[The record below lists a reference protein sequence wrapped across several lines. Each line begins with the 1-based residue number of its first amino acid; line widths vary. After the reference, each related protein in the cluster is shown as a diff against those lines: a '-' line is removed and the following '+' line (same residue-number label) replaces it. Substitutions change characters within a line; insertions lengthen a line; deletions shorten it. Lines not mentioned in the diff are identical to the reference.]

1 VEENASHSSHSWRPA
16 SRYPDPAVQVL
27 DASFA
32 RYHLPLAAVER
43 LATGFRWCEGPVW
56 FGDGRYL
63 LWSDIPNNRMMK
75 WEEETGAVSV
85 FRRPSNYANG
95 NTRDRQ
101 GRLVTCEH
109 MRRVTRT
116 EYDGSISVLIDR
128 FDGKRLN
135 SPNDVVVKSDGSVW
149 FTDPPFGILADYE
162 GRKAEAELPQNVYRL
177 DPQTGET
184 IVVADDIKGP
194 NGLCFS
200 PDESRLYIVE
210 SRGVPHRAI
219 RVYDVAD
226 DGRTLSG
233 GDVLIDAGPGGT
245 PDGMR
250 CDIDGNLWCGW
261 GMGSNELDGV
271 MIFNPEGR
279 PIGRIALPERCANL
293 CFGGPMRNRLFMA
306 ASQSVYA
313 LYTATQGVA
322 GG

>member
-1 VEENASHSSHSWRPA
+1 VETGVEKNAPWTPT

-27 DASFA
+27 DPSFA
-32 RYHLPLAAVER
+32 PYHLPLAAVER

-56 FGDGRYL
+56 FGDGRHL

-116 EYDGSISVLIDR
+116 EYDGSIIVLIDR
-128 FDGKRLN
+128 FEGKRLN

-149 FTDPPFGILADYE
+149 FTDPLFGILANYE
-162 GRKAEAELPQNVYRL
+162 GRQAQPELPQNVYRL
-177 DPQTGET
+177 DPETRET
-184 IVVADDIKGP
+184 IVVAAGIKGP

-200 PDESRLYIVE
+200 PDESRLYLVE
-210 SRGVPHRAI
+210 SRGIPNRNI
-219 RVYDVAD
+219 RVYDVGS
-226 DGRTLSG
+226 DGGTLSG
-233 GDVLIDAGPGGT
+233 GDILIDAGPDGT

-261 GMGSNELDGV
+261 GMGSDELDGV
-271 MIFNPEGR
+271 MIFNPEGK

-293 CFGGPMRNRLFMA
+293 CFGGTMRNRLFMA
-306 ASQSVYA
+306 ASQSIYA
-313 LYTATQGVA
+313 LYTATQGVP